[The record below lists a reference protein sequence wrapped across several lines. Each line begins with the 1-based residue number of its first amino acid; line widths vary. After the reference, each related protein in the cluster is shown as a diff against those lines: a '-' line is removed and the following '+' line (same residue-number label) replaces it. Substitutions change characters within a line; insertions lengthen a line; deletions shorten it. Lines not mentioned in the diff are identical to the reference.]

1 MRSHRS
7 KMRPSYA
14 AQKRPSLAAF
24 PPNRPSRPWLL
35 RHDRS
40 KVVLLA
46 LVTLAL
52 ILYFFRVRNG
62 HRNTYL
68 EREPTGAPSVV
79 IVTVTDPE
87 THASGYLN
95 HIRENREQYAALHG
109 QTRDISQWTSVV
121 ADDCRLRDVHSPSV
135 RLRHGWC
142 A

>member
-1 MRSHRS
+1 M
-7 KMRPSYA
+7 
-14 AQKRPSLAAF
+14 
-24 PPNRPSRPWLL
+24 
-35 RHDRS
+35 
-40 KVVLLA
+40 LLA

-95 HIRENREQYAALHG
+95 HIRENREQYADA
-109 QTRDISQWTSVV
+109 TWSDSRYFPMDKYFS
-121 ADDCRLRDVHSPSV
+121 
-135 RLRHGWC
+135 
-142 A
+142 